1 MINNQEN
8 FNKSKSNFM
17 TKRNLII
24 GIVILIAL
32 VGGVVLWN
40 QKSSQQDTRQQ
51 TKKEVAKQ
59 TQEQKTEKEQANKQN
74 QTDNR
79 ELKPEEK
86 IDTSNWKTYYNKN
99 CRLQFK
105 YPPNYHLIRYAEKP
119 DDCNVWVTKRL
130 GSNPGHDIRVQYMT
144 SFAWK
149 DAYLKC
155 DQQSEKYKN
164 IRWFFSCYYVDNYY
178 KLYKKLVDKNDCDN
192 IHIQLADKKHLVEH
206 NVEHGVVLDCQD
218 GNTNDAKTI
227 KEILRSF
234 KFF

>member
-1 MINNQEN
+1 
-8 FNKSKSNFM
+8 M

-99 CRLQFK
+99 CRIQFK
-105 YPPNYHLIRYAEKP
+105 YPPSYHLIRYAEKP

-130 GSNPGHDIRVQYMT
+130 GSNPGHDIRLQYMT
-144 SFAWK
+144 SFVWK
-149 DAYLKC
+149 DVYLKC

-164 IRWFFSCYYVDNYY
+164 IRWFFVCPVDQDYIAY
-178 KLYKKLVDKNDCDN
+178 QKLIENNDCDN
-192 IHIQLADKKHLVEH
+192 ISIQLADKKHLIEH
-206 NVEHGVVLDCQD
+206 NIEHGINIECEN
-218 GNTNDAKTI
+218 GNADDAKTI